1 MTAVDEPPQKPVA
14 CSPAFHCGSGAIAHL
29 PFVSGAMPSS
39 TAGPQ
44 TAVGQ
49 ATSVPSLSCL
59 FHCGVYIG
67 WSRIAFFAT
76 RPFQKSAT
84 RFVAASVM
92 PTFHVS
98 PSFAHHLPPACCER
112 PANQPGSCEEN
123 VVR

>member
-1 MTAVDEPPQKPVA
+1 
-14 CSPAFHCGSGAIAHL
+14 
-29 PFVSGAMPSS
+29 MPSS

-44 TAVGQ
+44 TAVGH
-49 ATSVPSLSCL
+49 ASSVPSLSCL

-67 WSRIAFFAT
+67 WSRTVFFAT

-84 RFVAASVM
+84 RFVAASVI

-98 PSFAHHLPPACCER
+98 PSFAHHLPPACWER

-123 VVR
+123 VVRYRLGSFARSCCAVWANSAHVVGTFRPKRLKRSWR